1 MSVVGTVPRG
11 PSTDY
16 LFFVRTLPARA
27 ERKLQ
32 CEAFLFLLRPGTDR
46 AAARQFGEF
55 GQFGQP
61 VGTRGFGGSERRPR
75 TGEAEGAMPR

>member
-1 MSVVGTVPRG
+1 MSVVGTGPRG
-11 PSTDY
+11 PSIDY

-27 ERKLQ
+27 ERKLHR
-32 CEAFLFLLRPGTDR
+32 EAFLFLLRLATDR

-55 GQFGQP
+55 GQFGKP
-61 VGTRGFGGSERRPR
+61 VGTRGLGRSERRLG